1 MHKDDRSFARITGKD
16 QINKIRR
23 GFATDIIQIER
34 IIKKHYERLYANKLE
49 SLEEMDTFLET
60 YNLPTPNH
68 KYKTWTDQ

>member
-60 YNLPTPNH
+60 YNLPTPSH
-68 KYKTWTDQ
+68 KYKT